1 MYTEQHYEINTLFQ
15 LKYTKISAEHFDIL
29 YVVSDN
35 VPATGLPLSRGASIF
50 YMAPEMGTAINI
62 FPKPAIVKLYVPRNT
77 QQLKVWRKT

>member
-29 YVVSDN
+29 YVISDN

-50 YMAPEMGTAINI
+50 YMAPEMGTTISI
-62 FPKPAIVKLYVPRNT
+62 FPKPAFIKLCVLRNT
-77 QQLKVWRKT
+77 QQLKVWTKT